1 MKRLIGTIQYYWY
14 YLIALIQLKLG
25 KDIFE
30 KYYKNDNSV

>member
-1 MKRLIGTIQYYWY
+1 MKRLIGAIECFWY
-14 YLIALIQLKLG
+14 YITSRIQLKLG